1 MSAAAR
7 RDEAPGGVEPE
18 ARPRLPVAVYAGGWA
33 ALATVYAALYSASG
47 ASLGMAVRGAL
58 AMVLPGALLGLV
70 SLRLARWWPWTPSK
84 GAGSKGPG
92 ARWRL
97 FAVLAPVVLGLAAAA
112 TAGGLGL
119 SALDAWILL
128 GAPRWPPVPIMVW
141 QLILS
146 TTIQLALTGI
156 GYAWHTGQALR
167 EARDRV
173 ARAEVLRA
181 RAELEL
187 LRSQLHPHFVLN
199 VLHALLGLVR
209 RDPGLAEKAVE
220 RLGELLRFGQWV
232 QQTGSDWVP
241 LSREWAFV
249 QSYLELERMRLGAR
263 LHVDVEAD
271 ASALE
276 VPVPPFALQPL
287 VENAIVHAV
296 APRAAGGRI
305 EVSARRSDGRLWL
318 AVRDDGPGASEADIA
333 ASPRTG
339 LRLLQERLAALYAG
353 RARVA
358 FESPAEG
365 GFRVRL
371 ELPDTLEGEG
381 VPEVA

>member
-1 MSAAAR
+1 MSAPTR
-7 RDEAPGGVEPE
+7 RPVVEAEP
-18 ARPRLPVAVYAGGWA
+18 RPRLPLAVYAGGWA

-47 ASLGMAVRGAL
+47 ASTGMAVRGSV

-70 SLRLARWWPWTPSK
+70 SLRLARWWPWTPSV
-84 GAGSKGPG
+84 AGG

-97 FAVLAPVVLGLAAAA
+97 FAVLAPVVLGLAAAS
-112 TAGGLGL
+112 TAGGLAL
-119 SALDAWILL
+119 NALDAWILL

-156 GYAWHTGQALR
+156 GYAWHTAQALSD
-167 EARDRV
+167 ARDRV

-209 RDPGLAEKAVE
+209 RDPGLAEKALE

-263 LHVDVEAD
+263 LHVEVDAD

-276 VPVPPFALQPL
+276 VAVPPFALQPL

-296 APRAAGGRI
+296 APRAAGGRV
-305 EVSARRSDGRLWL
+305 EVSARRSGGRLRL
-318 AVRDDGPGASEADIA
+318 AVRDDGPGATEADIA
-333 ASPRTG
+333 ASPRMG

-353 RARVA
+353 RAIVA

-371 ELPDTLEGEG
+371 ELPDDG

>member
-1 MSAAAR
+1 MALDSFEGFGFEGVGREGIGRSVAPLR
-7 RDEAPGGVEPE
+7 RRS
-18 ARPRLPVAVYAGGWA
+18 RP
-33 ALATVYAALYSASG
+33 S
-47 ASLGMAVRGAL
+47 
-58 AMVLPGALLGLV
+58 
-70 SLRLARWWPWTPSK
+70 
-84 GAGSKGPG
+84 
-92 ARWRL
+92 
-97 FAVLAPVVLGLAAAA
+97 VLGLAAAA
-112 TAGGLGL
+112 TAGGLAL

-167 EARDRV
+167 EARDRI

-209 RDPGLAEKAVE
+209 RDPALAEKALE

-249 QSYLELERMRLGAR
+249 QSYLELERMRLGSR

-276 VPVPPFALQPL
+276 VQVPPFALQPL

-305 EVSARRSDGRLWL
+305 EVSARRSGGRLCL
-318 AVRDDGPGASEADIA
+318 AVRDDGPGASEAEIA
-333 ASPRTG
+333 ASPRMG

-358 FESPAEG
+358 FDSPAEG

-371 ELPDTLEGEG
+371 ELPDTFEGEG
-381 VPEVA
+381 MAEMA

>member
-1 MSAAAR
+1 MSAR
-7 RDEAPGGVEPE
+7 LSDSS
-18 ARPRLPVAVYAGGWA
+18 PRLPLAAYTGGWS
-33 ALATVYAALYSASG
+33 ALAIVYAALYSASG
-47 ASLGMAVRGAL
+47 APLGMSIRGSL
-58 AMVLPGALLGLV
+58 AMIVPGALLGLV
-70 SLRLARWWPWTPSK
+70 SLRLARWWPLTST
-84 GAGSKGPG
+84 PG

-97 FAVLAPVVLGLAAAA
+97 FAAVAPLIFLLAATSTAAGIALTALDSRIVLGAA
-112 TAGGLGL
+112 
-119 SALDAWILL
+119 
-128 GAPRWPPVPIMVW
+128 RWPPVAIMVW

-146 TTIQLALTGI
+146 TMIHLALTGI
-156 GYAWHTGQALR
+156 GYAWHTAQALR
-167 EARDRV
+167 EARDRI

-249 QSYLELERMRLGAR
+249 QSYLELERMRLGTR

-287 VENAIVHAV
+287 VENAIVHGV

-371 ELPDTLEGEG
+371 ELPDTLDGEG